1 MSIFKV
7 LKIPVFDALL
17 AYAVYRYEWIEACR
31 GNIAMIYTVTGVV
44 KAQYDQSLLIEAGPF
59 GFLIQVPQGSGFQV
73 GTTVMLQTYLHWN
86 QEQGP
91 TLFGF
96 ASDTEREVFLLI
108 ISCSGVGPKIGLAVL
123 AQIGSQS
130 FIRAIQQED
139 VAALSKVSGI
149 GAKKAEQIIVQLKH
163 KVANLIK
170 LGIQLDDGG
179 DIESWHTIGE
189 VLESLNYSR
198 NEINLAMKHLKQEY
212 PNTQLPF
219 DQLMRHALSFLS
231 KKP

>member
-1 MSIFKV
+1 MISTITGLIKV
-7 LKIPVFDALL
+7 V
-17 AYAVYRYEWIEACR
+17 
-31 GNIAMIYTVTGVV
+31 
-44 KAQYDQSLLIEAGPF
+44 YDQSILIDIGSF
-59 GFLIQVPQGSGFQV
+59 GFLIQVPQGTVFQV
-73 GTTVMLQTYLHWN
+73 GSTITLHTYLHWN

-91 TLFGF
+91 SLFGF

-108 ISCSGVGPKIGLAVL
+108 TSCSGVGPKIGLAVL
-123 AQIGSQS
+123 AQIGSQA

-149 GAKKAEQIIVQLKH
+149 GAKKAEQIIVHLKH

-179 DIESWHTIGE
+179 DIESWNTIGE
-189 VLESLNYSR
+189 VLGSLNYSR
-198 NEINLAMKHLKQEY
+198 TEINHAMKYLKQEHTS
-212 PNTQLPF
+212 TQLPF

-231 KKP
+231 KKT

>member
-1 MSIFKV
+1 
-7 LKIPVFDALL
+7 
-17 AYAVYRYEWIEACR
+17 
-31 GNIAMIYTVTGVV
+31 MIYTITGVA
-44 KAQYDQSLLIEAGPF
+44 KALYDQALLVDIGSL
-59 GFLIQVPQGSGFQV
+59 GFLIQVPQSSSFQSGN
-73 GTTVMLQTYLHWN
+73 TITLHTYLHWN

-91 TLFGF
+91 TFFGF
-96 ASDTEREVFLLI
+96 ATEIEREVFLLI
-108 ISCSGVGPKIGLAVL
+108 ISCSGIGPKIGLAVL

-139 VAALSKVSGI
+139 IAALSKVSGI
-149 GAKKAEQIIVQLKH
+149 GVKKAEQIIVQLKH
-163 KVANLIK
+163 KVAHLIK
-170 LGIQLDDGG
+170 LGVQLDVGG
-179 DIESWHTIGE
+179 DLSSWHTIGE

-198 NEINLAMKHLKQEY
+198 SEISMAMKHLTQEY

>member
-1 MSIFKV
+1 MPHCIQEALPAFEGD
-7 LKIPVFDALL
+7 IP
-17 AYAVYRYEWIEACR
+17 
-31 GNIAMIYTVTGVV
+31 MIHMITGVV
-44 KAQYDQSLLIEAGPF
+44 KAQYDQALMVDIGSMGL
-59 GFLIQVPQGSGFQV
+59 LIQVPQGAAFQV
-73 GTTVMLQTYLHWN
+73 GSTLSLNTYLHWN

-91 TLFGF
+91 SIFGF
-96 ASDTEREVFLLI
+96 ASDIERDVFLLI
-108 ISCSGVGPKIGLAVL
+108 ISCSGIGPKIGLAVL
-123 AQIGSQS
+123 AQIGAQS
-130 FIRAIQQED
+130 FIRAVQQED

-170 LGIQLDDGG
+170 LGVQLDDGG
-179 DIESWHTIGE
+179 DIEAWHTIGE

-198 NEINLAMKHLKQEY
+198 TEISQAMKHLKQEH

-231 KKP
+231 KKS

>member
-1 MSIFKV
+1 
-7 LKIPVFDALL
+7 
-17 AYAVYRYEWIEACR
+17 
-31 GNIAMIYTVTGVV
+31 MIYTITGVI
-44 KAQYDQSLLIEAGPF
+44 KAQYDQALLIDIGSI
-59 GFLIQVPQGSGFQV
+59 GLLVQVPQGSNYQV
-73 GTTVMLQTYLHWN
+73 DSIITLHTYFHWN

-91 TLFGF
+91 SLFGF
-96 ASDTEREVFLLI
+96 ASDIEREVFLLI
-108 ISCSGVGPKIGLAVL
+108 ISCSGIGPKIGLAVL

-130 FIRAIQQED
+130 FIRAIQQEN

-163 KVANLIK
+163 KVAHLIK
-170 LGIQLDDGG
+170 LGVQLDDGG

-198 NEINLAMKHLKQEY
+198 NEINLVMKHLKQEY